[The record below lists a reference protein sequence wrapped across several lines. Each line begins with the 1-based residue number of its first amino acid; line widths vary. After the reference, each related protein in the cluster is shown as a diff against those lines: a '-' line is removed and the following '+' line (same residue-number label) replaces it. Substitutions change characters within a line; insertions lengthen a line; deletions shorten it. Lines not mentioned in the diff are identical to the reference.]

1 MEDYFKLTRPEQLLL
16 CEKWLIEQDKTH
28 IFAVFNYNDGEKQ
41 EIKFER
47 YLSTNDKNKVSE
59 QLMKDPNV
67 KAFEVFTTKGFVT
80 ELVKLRLEHNL
91 ISTGTVEEIEKKT
104 KLREQ
109 QDKALS
115 EMILPVD
122 QVSEAKKLGIVLP
135 GDF

>member
-16 CEKWLIEQDKTH
+16 CEKWLIEQDKTY
-28 IFAVFNYNDGEKQ
+28 IFAVFNYKDNEKQ

-59 QLMKDPNV
+59 QLKSDPNV
-67 KAFEVFTTKGFVT
+67 TGFEVFTTKGFVE
-80 ELVKLRLEHNL
+80 ELVQLRLEHNL
-91 ISTGTVEEIEKKT
+91 ISTGTVEEIKKKT

-109 QDKALS
+109 QDKAIA

-122 QVSEAKKLGIVLP
+122 QVAEAKKMGIILP
-135 GDF
+135 GEF

>member
-67 KAFEVFTTKGFVT
+67 KGFEVFTTKGFVN
-80 ELVKLRLEHNL
+80 ELVELRLQHNL
-91 ISTGTVEEIEKKT
+91 ISTGTVEEIKKKT

-109 QDKALS
+109 QDRVLS
-115 EMILPVD
+115 EMIMPVD
-122 QVSEAKKLGIVLP
+122 QVAEAKKLGIVLP